1 MRLPTAVSLLSS
13 PKRAWLLLV
22 MLSVYTARGAHALH
36 FPRNA
41 TAHHLGDSD
50 RSRSKG
56 WRCELASNASGSIRP
71 LRRAPKLSF
80 VKFCGPSEL
89 QFEQRLRDLP
99 SRSEELHLEPLTEPY
114 VSLSTYTARA
124 THRRLPPSAAINEL
138 LPAVPRHH
146 RPSPSEDGVGFPR
159 LSCERLLAGS
169 CFEDADIP

>member
-1 MRLPTAVSLLSS
+1 LPCGWRAACMRLPTAVSLLSS

-138 LPAVPRHH
+138 L
-146 RPSPSEDGVGFPR
+146 R
-159 LSCERLLAGS
+159 LSTLRMSLTSNFTPREWAALS
-169 CFEDADIP
+169 SSFI